1 LLLCSCLAGASA
13 KAETEAD
20 AAAELRQELKTL
32 HNDYEKRIA
41 QLEERIKDLEN
52 AKPATRQ
59 TAPPAR
65 RSPQAKPKQSAAK
78 PAPAAAPEAP
88 AESASADA
96 ATLTGQ
102 ARAAFRGDTE
112 TRDLARSTEANGL
125 LDKRIETILEGYVD
139 INGYFRAGYGRSD
152 QDGPQ
157 RAFGLPGVSK
167 YRLGNEA
174 ENYGEINFA
183 KTFFKPGAFTS
194 GAAAQPLD
202 GPVAQMNLM
211 LSFYNPYENYG
222 TSAATEFSV
231 PQLWASV
238 ANVIPGKPE
247 AKVWAGSRYYRR
259 HDIHLNDFYFWDM
272 SGGGGG
278 IEDLAL
284 GSGKLALAWIGDGAE
299 SAIYSHLGNPDP
311 SNLAGFSK
319 TNLDLRY
326 YDWALLG
333 GTGEVG
339 LTYSSAR
346 SGVDS
351 TGTKAADADGIGL
364 SLVWTQRG
372 FPDDESIHKLSLQ
385 AANGPAKTFT
395 SGFETFNSAG
405 NSFIRPDPSDSWRIR
420 ATDHWVVKPIDQL
433 SFGTAFVYQYTEF
446 GDQGPSQN
454 WLSGGVRPVW
464 YLTDSVSIALE
475 GGVDWISDSPDGQS
489 GTLGKLTL
497 APQWSL
503 GNGFFSRPVIRGFVT
518 YAGWN
523 DGMRGSV
530 GGSDYANK
538 TSGWS
543 WGMQMETWW

>member
-1 LLLCSCLAGASA
+1 MPA
-13 KAETEAD
+13 KAQTEAD
-20 AAAELRQELKTL
+20 AAAELRQELNTL

-41 QLEERIKDLEN
+41 QLEARIRDIEQQTPPAAARPKPTKSTGP
-52 AKPATRQ
+52 KPAKATQ
-59 TAPPAR
+59 SKPAPG
-65 RSPQAKPKQSAAK
+65 AAK
-78 PAPAAAPEAP
+78 TSPAPAAAPDAP
-88 AESASADA
+88 DDVASAES
-96 ATLTGQ
+96 TGRQ
-102 ARAAFRGDTE
+102 ARDQFRGDTE
-112 TRDLARSTEANGL
+112 TRDIARQSNAKEL
-125 LDKRIETILEGYVD
+125 LDKRIANILEGYID
-139 INGYFRAGYGRSD
+139 INGYFRAGYGRSNE
-152 QDGPQ
+152 DGPQ

-183 KTFFKPGAFTS
+183 KTFFKPGAFTT
-194 GAAAQPLD
+194 GAGPSPLD

-211 LSFYNPYENYG
+211 LSIYNPYDNYG
-222 TSAATEFSV
+222 TSSATEFNV

-238 ANVIPGKPE
+238 ANVIPGQPD

-278 IEDLAL
+278 IEDVAL
-284 GSGKLALAWIGDGAE
+284 GSGKLAFAWIGDGAE
-299 SAIYSHLGNPDP
+299 SAIYSHLDNPNP

-319 TNLDLRY
+319 TNFDLRY

-351 TGTKAADADGIGL
+351 TGAKADDADGIGL

-372 FPDDESIHKLSLQ
+372 FLDPESLHKVSVQ

-395 SGFETFNSAG
+395 SGFDTFNSAG
-405 NSFIRPDPSDSWRIR
+405 NTYIRPDPAESWRFR
-420 ATDHWVVKPIDQL
+420 ATDHWVVKPISQL
-433 SFGTAFVYQYTEF
+433 ALGSALAYQYTEY
-446 GDQGPSQN
+446 GDHAPYQH
-454 WLSGGVRPVW
+454 WLSGGIRPVW
-464 YLTDSVSIALE
+464 YFTNAFSLAFE
-475 GGVDWISDSPDGQS
+475 GGLDWISNSPNGQS

-497 APQWSL
+497 APQWSF
-503 GNGFFSRPVIRGFVT
+503 GSEFFSRPVIRGFVT